1 MGTLSKLRRKKKIR
15 KTDIE
20 GVGMTLYSYS
30 LLGIVLFLNKEMENE
45 REKSKNK
52 KIQKNDSAV
61 YLFIHTEAI

>member
-1 MGTLSKLRRKKKIR
+1 
-15 KTDIE
+15 
-20 GVGMTLYSYS
+20 MTLYSYS

-61 YLFIHTEAI
+61 YLLIHTEAI